1 MVARPSNR
9 MVLGLQWTD
18 FDDVIFQFFEK
29 YVEEI
34 EVLLKCDMYNG
45 SFT

>member
-1 MVARPSNR
+1 
-9 MVLGLQWTD
+9 
-18 FDDVIFQFFEK
+18 VIFQFFEK

-45 SFT
+45 SFTWKRMYIYDNISLNYS